1 MNKIEAELN
10 FIALC
15 LTKWNNG
22 VWRMPEPQVYS
33 EYEQKYKYLI
43 EERKKISQTTQM
55 LP

>member
-1 MNKIEAELN
+1 MNKIESELN

-22 VWRMPEPQVYS
+22 VWRMPDPAIYS
-33 EYEQKYKYLI
+33 EYEQKYKNLI
-43 EERKKISQTTQM
+43 EEKKIFNQTTQM